1 MIKFETRVVKA
12 VEQLYFD
19 FDDNPRSG
27 SPTVDVQNSRFVGGL
42 RTLIKIAV
50 DRVVMNGF

>member
-27 SPTVDVQNSRFVGGL
+27 SPTVDVQNSRFVGGS
-42 RTLIKIAV
+42 RTLIKTAV
-50 DRVVMNGF
+50 DKVAMNGF